1 MISKKAPAFLGTPP
15 GEGGGGGGKGGA
27 AEGYLPAWQGP
38 PDTCPVSRRLGIR
51 RRRERSDEPLPLPGA
66 AAPLQGPARRGGLGA
81 LHHCF
86 IFHGAA

>member
-27 AEGYLPAWQGP
+27 AVGYHPAWQGP

-51 RRRERSDEPLPLPGA
+51 QRRERSDEPLPPPGA
-66 AAPLQGPARRGGLGA
+66 AAPSSGHPGGVA
-81 LHHCF
+81 
-86 IFHGAA
+86 